1 MKLKFNGKDLDVNNI
16 ETLIDLV
23 KDKNLKPEAI
33 AIGCNNQI
41 INRDDWGKIRL
52 KDHDVIDV
60 VMFMMGG

>member
-1 MKLKFNGKDLDVNNI
+1 M
-16 ETLIDLV
+16 LIDLV